1 MSASVDRR
9 VLDPRKSASR
19 ENPRRS
25 ACRENPRNSAS
36 RENPQKS
43 ASGFTLFELLVVVG
57 IISAVLAISVP
68 MLMRA
73 RMAAN
78 EASAIG
84 SLRTVN
90 SAEAGYSGAA
100 APGGYA
106 TLLATLALPCPGA
119 SVGFISPDLSLDP
132 SSRSGYIITLAA
144 GTGVPGPDDC
154 NGHSTLTG
162 YYSTAAPISSG
173 RTGHRAF
180 ASTHRGVLFVDPTGM
195 PPTNAQMAVGGGG
208 TPLQ

>member
-1 MSASVDRR
+1 LIAENIMSPTGQPGVRPRQRPSPSGARPAPSAQRR
-9 VLDPRKSASR
+9 APRQA
-19 ENPRRS
+19 
-25 ACRENPRNSAS
+25 
-36 RENPQKS
+36 
-43 ASGFTLFELLVVVG
+43 GFTLFELLVVVG
-57 IISAVLAISVP
+57 IISAILAISVP

-78 EASAIG
+78 EAAAIG
-84 SLRTVN
+84 SLRSVS

-106 TLLATLALPCPGA
+106 ILLATLATPCPGS
-119 SVGFISPDLSLDP
+119 SVGFISPDLSIDP
-132 SSRSGYIITLAA
+132 STRNGYIITLAP

-154 NGHSTLTG
+154 NGNATLTG
-162 YYSTAAPISSG
+162 YYSTAAPISAG

-180 ASTHRGVLFVDPTGM
+180 ASTHRAVLFVDPTGV
-195 PPTNAQMAVGGGG
+195 PPTNAQMAPGGGG